1 MINQAFSISKVREVA
16 FIPRVNSSQGIIPG
30 FDQTMS
36 SNQLVWCSDV
46 VDVQSRIAVLT
57 GAVMHQFCSV
67 FLSTLS
73 IMFPPPLWS
82 DQSLPFGTSFYPAFS
97 YQYLQVPWGSRVSE
111 LNLPSATHPGSLLP
125 ASAAPK
131 FPWSSFHQVGR

>member
-57 GAVMHQFCSV
+57 GAAMHQCCSV
-67 FLSTLS
+67 FLGTLRT
-73 IMFPPPLWS
+73 MFPPPLWS
-82 DQSLPFGTSFYPAFS
+82 DLSLPSGTSLQPLS
-97 YQYLQVPWGSRVSE
+97 HQYFQVPRGSRGSE
-111 LNLPSATHPGSLLP
+111 LNWSSVTHQGSLLP
-125 ASAAPK
+125 TGASPRS
-131 FPWSSFHQVGR
+131 PWASFHQKES